1 MANRKRQYRE
11 LDEILDFITNEN
23 ADSNDEDLIDD
34 DSELD
39 SGWEFDEE
47 EEKIFPSANNHEPN
61 NTGAVVNK
69 NLEVPAF

>member
-11 LDEILDFITNEN
+11 LDEIFDFITNEN

-39 SGWEFDEE
+39 SEWEFDEE
-47 EEKIFPSANNHEPN
+47 EEKIFPSANNHEPS

>member
-39 SGWEFDEE
+39 SKWEFDEE
-47 EEKIFPSANNHEPN
+47 KEKIFTSANNHEHS

-69 NLEVPAF
+69 NLVVPAF

>member
-1 MANRKRQYRE
+1 MTNRKRQYRE

-34 DSELD
+34 DSE
-39 SGWEFDEE
+39 
-47 EEKIFPSANNHEPN
+47 SANNHEPS

-69 NLEVPAF
+69 NL

>member
-11 LDEILDFITNEN
+11 LNEILDFITNEI

-39 SGWEFDEE
+39 SKWEFDEE
-47 EEKIFPSANNHEPN
+47 KEKIFPSVNNHEHS
-61 NTGAVVNK
+61 NTGVVVNK
-69 NLEVPAF
+69 NLVVPAF